1 MRSSVETRLD
11 SQPQQVARGS
21 RPCKRVRFKILA
33 WSRRVQH
40 SAGLHSRTGME
51 ARAQPPEDPQAQEV
65 CARHDGASCT
75 DLKIFYTKSAD
86 CGCTANL
93 EYFAILKGAGGGL
106 VSAGYLLS
114 LSD

>member
-33 WSRRVQH
+33 WSRRV
-40 SAGLHSRTGME
+40 
-51 ARAQPPEDPQAQEV
+51 QEV

-114 LSD
+114 LND

>member
-40 SAGLHSRTGME
+40 NAARAR
-51 ARAQPPEDPQAQEV
+51 ARAQPPDPQAQEV

>member
-1 MRSSVETRLD
+1 MDAPHSFSSAYAGSVGSIFGETVTVSFFGDGDR
-11 SQPQQVARGS
+11 
-21 RPCKRVRFKILA
+21 
-33 WSRRVQH
+33 
-40 SAGLHSRTGME
+40 
-51 ARAQPPEDPQAQEV
+51 ARAQPPDPQAQEV

-106 VSAGYLLS
+106 VSAVLLGICYL
-114 LSD
+114 

>member
-33 WSRRVQH
+33 WSRRVK
-40 SAGLHSRTGME
+40 T
-51 ARAQPPEDPQAQEV
+51 PDPQAQEV